1 LFVFFRLFYF
11 VDFQKNFNSPQ
22 CRGENAITNIT
33 NSLNSSLSLYSW
45 NETKDNGSVEALVDP
60 KGELMG
66 IECNQASS
74 VLFLLLMLGT
84 VWLGVSI
91 FNFKKT

>member
-1 LFVFFRLFYF
+1 LFYF

-60 KGELMG
+60 KGELSG
-66 IECNQASS
+66 SRVQPSEFGAFSS
-74 VLFLLLMLGT
+74 VDAGNRLAGRFHLQ
-84 VWLGVSI
+84 
-91 FNFKKT
+91 F